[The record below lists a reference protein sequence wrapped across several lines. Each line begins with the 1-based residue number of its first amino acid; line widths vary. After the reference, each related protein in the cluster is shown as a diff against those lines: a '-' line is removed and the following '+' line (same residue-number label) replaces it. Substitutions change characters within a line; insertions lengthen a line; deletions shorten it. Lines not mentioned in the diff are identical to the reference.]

1 MRGRKFNITRG
12 ALSVD
17 NQHRPKFKGD
27 GIITFQDVPIALK
40 AEKVLKAAGIEY
52 RLVAPPPKFRLGCA
66 LGVEIMLSRQ
76 QEILD
81 LFQQKDVPVSQ
92 ILPID

>member
-1 MRGRKFNITRG
+1 MDSQQK
-12 ALSVD
+12 A
-17 NQHRPKFKGD
+17 KFKGD
-27 GIITFQDVPIALK
+27 GIITFQDVPVAIR
-40 AEKVLKAAGIEY
+40 AEKILKAAGIEVK
-52 RLVAPPPKFRLGCA
+52 LVAPPPKFRLGCA
-66 LGVEIMLSRQ
+66 LGVEILLSRK